1 MACGRLR
8 TRLRMR
14 AVDADQ
20 HHEIRAPLDALEAE
34 IVHRDLGVPG
44 EAPEGDVAAL
54 RYVVS
59 LARLTVVQ
67 NEAGEDIQVADTLA
81 PHRWRVL
88 EALRPHL
95 ESEGVGLGG
104 ALRAL
109 PELLGATREAR
120 SLLLEP
126 GTLDRDSLEREITE
140 KKLVVVAGG
149 GGGCGYGYGGAY
161 TLLHR
166 SGLQPELIAGTS
178 MGALMG
184 LFRARLR
191 VFDGAPMV
199 AAAESLSWQ
208 KVFRILDLDSRYGLP
223 ATLRLYL
230 RAAIGHLFQNR
241 DGSPMC
247 FADLGIPMLV
257 VVTGITVDGLKHDL
271 DWYEHFFDDAFRP
284 GRVFKRSRVARL
296 GRVVGILRE
305 MMSNPEN
312 LREIVFGSDELTRQ
326 ADVIDIVGFS
336 SAIPGLI
343 HYDIYRDDD
352 RMRRLLDR
360 LYGEQ
365 GITRLLEG
373 GLVNNLPCRL
383 AFEEVMRGRIGTRN
397 HFTLALDCF
406 APGRQNFVFAPVMQL
421 VRSNVSRNT
430 PYAHHVH
437 NMKRRLNPLNL
448 VPPIESMER
457 AMHWTMEELSPTI
470 PTIQAMCRTLPIL
483 PSE

>member
-1 MACGRLR
+1 
-8 TRLRMR
+8 
-14 AVDADQ
+14 VDADQ
-20 HHEIRAPLDALEAE
+20 HHEIRTPLDALEAE
-34 IVHRDLGVPG
+34 VVRRDLAVPA
-44 EAPEGDVAAL
+44 EAPQGDVAAL
-54 RYVVS
+54 RYVIS
-59 LARLTVVQ
+59 LARLTTVRNVD
-67 NEAGEDIQVADTLA
+67 GEDVQLADALA
-81 PHRWRVL
+81 PHRWRVQ

-95 ESEGVGLGG
+95 EADGVGLGG

-109 PELLGATREAR
+109 PDLVGATQEAR
-120 SLLLEP
+120 ERILEM
-126 GTLDRDSLEREITE
+126 GTLHRDCLEREITE

-199 AAAESLSWQ
+199 AAGESLSWQ
-208 KVFRILDLDSRYGLP
+208 KVFRVLDLDSRYGLP

-230 RAAIGHLFQNR
+230 RAAIGHLFKNR
-241 DGSPMC
+241 DGSSMTLD
-247 FADLGIPMLV
+247 DLGIPMLV

-271 DWYEHFFDDAFRP
+271 DWYEHFLDDAFQP
-284 GRVFKRSRVARL
+284 GRIFKRSRIKRL

-305 MMSNPEN
+305 IMSSPEN
-312 LREIVFGSDELTRQ
+312 LREIVFGADELTRQ
-326 ADVIDIVGFS
+326 ADVIDTVGFS

-343 HYDIYRDDD
+343 HYDIYRDDE
-352 RMRRLLDR
+352 RMRRLLDQ

-373 GLVNNLPCRL
+373 GLINNLPCRP
-383 AFEEVMRGRIGTRN
+383 AFEEVMKGRIGVRN

-406 APGRQNFVFAPVMQL
+406 APGRKNFVFAPVMQL
-421 VRSNVSRNT
+421 VRGNVKANL

-437 NMKRRLNPLNL
+437 NLKRRLNPLNL
-448 VPPIESMER
+448 VPPISSMER
-457 AMHWTMEELSPTI
+457 AMDWTMEELSPSV
-470 PTIQAMCRTLPIL
+470 PMFQAMCRTLPVL
-483 PSE
+483 PAS